1 MLLNKNTFILAKFLL
16 IFSRVG
22 VYLKICFANRP
33 IHINLNCFGGFAL
46 AAVSLC
52 VSHNLALWQ
61 HVLTNTAFFATSFSI
76 FFWHALFIALPI
88 TEGKER
94 KNNPIRFLWNNF
106 TLDLKETCYCHFSCL
121 SLLLLS
127 FHVVLRRWEVYLFQY
142 CLNCETRR
150 SGMLPG
156 MFQVTLMLNRTNN
169 WSSVSW
175 LSLEG
180 QLYF

>member
-1 MLLNKNTFILAKFLL
+1 MCL
-16 IFSRVG
+16 
-22 VYLKICFANRP
+22 ANRP

-52 VSHNLALWQ
+52 VRHNLALWQ
-61 HVLTNTAFFATSFSI
+61 HVLTNTAFLPPLSAF
-76 FFWHALFIALPI
+76 FFWHALYIALPI

-106 TLDLKETCYCHFSCL
+106 TLDLKETCRCLFSCL

-127 FHVVLRRWEVYLFQY
+127 FHVVFRRWDVYLSQY

-150 SGMLPG
+150 PGTLLG
-156 MFQVTLMLNRTNN
+156 MFQVTLMLNRANN
-169 WSSVSW
+169 WPSVSW